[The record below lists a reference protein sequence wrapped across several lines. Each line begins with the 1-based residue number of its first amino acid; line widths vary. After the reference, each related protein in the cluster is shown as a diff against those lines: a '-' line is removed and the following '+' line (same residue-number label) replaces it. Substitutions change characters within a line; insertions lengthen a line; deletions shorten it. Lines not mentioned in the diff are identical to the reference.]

1 MRPLSKVAPDWWD
14 YTTLDREILD
24 DAAKLTADD
33 LLQLSRP
40 GFTVK
45 FYDTLEDFYLAEALE
60 YITAWRQATA
70 DAPAGI
76 CGPIGPTEQLP
87 LVARLVNALELDLRH
102 AHFWAMDEWVV
113 DGQAVAPDH
122 PLSFERA
129 DRELCFDRIHPDLR
143 MPEANLHFPKAD
155 LTAYVE
161 SWNDARCVVMQGG
174 QGEVKH
180 WAFNDPVRR
189 EGAYADA
196 PPSPEAYRQLGTR
209 IVDLHPITLIQN
221 ARTSGG
227 GVVQNVPSQALTVGP
242 AETWKAEKVS
252 IWHAGAHDNP
262 FGMRLTT
269 FMIAKHIPDSAVPMS
284 LLADHPNVQFNF
296 YRPGIGTCAAEMH

>member
-24 DAAKLTADD
+24 DAARLTAQD

-40 GFTVK
+40 GFEIR
-45 FYDTLEDFYLAEALE
+45 FYDTLEEFYLAEALE
-60 YITAWRQATA
+60 YITSWQQAT
-70 DAPAGI
+70 DDRPSGI

-87 LVARLVNALELDLRH
+87 LVARLVNELELDLRH

-113 DGQAVAPDH
+113 DGIEVPQSH

-129 DRELCFDRIHPDLR
+129 DRALCFDRIRPELR
-143 MPEANLHFPKAD
+143 MPERNLHFPKAD
-155 LTAYVE
+155 LAEYVG
-161 SWNDARCVVMQGG
+161 SWEGARCVIMQGG

-180 WAFNDPVRR
+180 WAFNDPPRR
-189 EGAYADA
+189 EGAYRDT
-196 PPSPEAYRQLGTR
+196 PPSPQEYRALGTR
-209 IVDLHPITLIQN
+209 VVDLHPITLIQN

-242 AETWKAEKVS
+242 LETWKAEQVS
-252 IWHAGAHDNP
+252 IWHAGTHDNP

-269 FMIAKHIPDSAVPMS
+269 LMIAKRVPDSAVPMS
-284 LLADHPNVQFNF
+284 LLADHPNVRFSF
-296 YRPGIGTCAAEMH
+296 YRGAIGTTAAEMH